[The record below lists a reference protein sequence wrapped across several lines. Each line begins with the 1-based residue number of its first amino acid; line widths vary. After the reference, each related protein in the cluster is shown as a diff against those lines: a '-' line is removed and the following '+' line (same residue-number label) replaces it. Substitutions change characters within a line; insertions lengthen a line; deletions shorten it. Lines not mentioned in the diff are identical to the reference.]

1 MPSSQSIKN
10 RLMESLSTSDD
21 VILKELHTKDK
32 RIEALYIKTISDEKV
47 IHQKVI
53 VPFYEMKDSW
63 QFLAYLD
70 SHPAIKPFETKEKTL
85 EELLRGVT
93 ILFYLDEVY
102 LFDSKVDRNN
112 SVLDTTVE
120 TTIQGPQSG
129 FSESLPTNLGLIR
142 QRYPEPTL
150 QVESTT
156 VGKISKTKVMIV
168 HDSKLADP
176 DTLKRIKEFLAELEV
191 QIFQTGEQLLDLIK
205 KNNRALIPVMLVTE
219 RPDRVVVN
227 LAAGKIILLISGT
240 PFAVVLPTVMKDFMA
255 SMEDIYQTFWV
266 TKFLQMLR
274 YIGFF
279 TSLILPG
286 LYVAVTSY
294 NPELFRVQLAISI
307 AGSRTGVPYPS
318 FVEVTIMLIMME
330 MLTEA
335 SIRLPKAIG
344 PTATT
349 VGGLILGQA
358 ATEAGLVSNIMIIIV
373 STVAIS
379 NFVVPINAFS
389 FTLRIMKY
397 IVLALA
403 TIFGLV
409 GVVVGFMI
417 LVAYMVKLDSFGTPF
432 LTLVQSKPNKE

>member
-1 MPSSQSIKN
+1 
-10 RLMESLSTSDD
+10 
-21 VILKELHTKDK
+21 
-32 RIEALYIKTISDEKV
+32 
-47 IHQKVI
+47 
-53 VPFYEMKDSW
+53 
-63 QFLAYLD
+63 
-70 SHPAIKPFETKEKTL
+70 
-85 EELLRGVT
+85 
-93 ILFYLDEVY
+93 
-102 LFDSKVDRNN
+102 
-112 SVLDTTVE
+112 
-120 TTIQGPQSG
+120 
-129 FSESLPTNLGLIR
+129 
-142 QRYPEPTL
+142 
-150 QVESTT
+150 
-156 VGKISKTKVMIV
+156 
-168 HDSKLADP
+168 
-176 DTLKRIKEFLAELEV
+176 
-191 QIFQTGEQLLDLIK
+191 
-205 KNNRALIPVMLVTE
+205 
-219 RPDRVVVN
+219 
-227 LAAGKIILLISGT
+227 LISGT

-318 FVEVTIMLIMME
+318 FIEVTIMLIMME

-397 IVLALA
+397 IVLAFA

-432 LTLVQSKPNKE
+432 LTLVQTKPNKE